1 MTREV
6 LMLFCNEY
14 IRCMNTL
21 YPSMRDRTTKEP
33 APIEKKSLFGIKKK
47 IKPEHDF
54 NLEFV
59 DIGLLKFLKDFIS
72 DCEFTH
78 GDRWKF
84 VCSDVKQF
92 ALFLLKDAPY
102 YLYENDSPDIKVSPD
117 DIDSVKLKI
126 EVANM
131 HIIYQFTDTAIN
143 VPKIGLNDP
152 TNPLNF
158 MMDNKHM
165 LDEPSTV
172 SFTNIDV
179 FNVNSEKIAEYKITN
194 CDPIPLDEKTNIL
207 FTAVV
212 DATKKVIFD
221 TYVDIID
228 NYVYHMTR
236 LYLSGESIKIKEL
249 VENDGKLKVWRQ

>member
-1 MTREV
+1 MINRET

-14 IRCMNTL
+14 ISCVNTG
-21 YPSMRDRTTKEP
+21 YFVMKESKYTAKEP
-33 APIEKKSLFGIKKK
+33 DPIEKKSLFRTKKV
-47 IKPEHDF
+47 KPES
-54 NLEFV
+54 NLLEIV
-59 DIGLLKFLKDFIS
+59 DYGLLKFLDDFFEAC
-72 DCEFTH
+72 DFKY
-78 GDRWKF
+78 DRWKF
-84 VCSDVKQF
+84 ACRDVKQF

-131 HIIYQFTDTAIN
+131 HVIYQFTDTSIN

-158 MMDNKHM
+158 MINEPQL

-172 SFTNIDV
+172 SFTNIGV
-179 FNVNSEKIAEYKITN
+179 FNSNSEKIAEYKTTN
-194 CDPIPLDEKTNIL
+194 TDPIPLDEKTNIL
-207 FTAVV
+207 LTSVV

-249 VENDGKLKVWRQ
+249 VENNGKLKVWRQ